1 MKLEELKV
9 KLRSYKKE
17 DIIITK
23 HADLQAYV
31 REVNLDEVK
40 NNIVNPVKLVYF
52 EEQKGKSKNVEK
64 YDCYFA
70 LSDNFYHR
78 YILLLNGKVI
88 IATIIS
94 VNRRW
99 QRLVEKGK

>member
-1 MKLEELKV
+1 MDLEGLKT

-31 REVNLDEVK
+31 REVNLEEVK
-40 NNIVNPVKLVYF
+40 SNIVNPVKLVHF
-52 EEQKGKSKNVEK
+52 EEQETKKKNEKK

-70 LSDNFYHR
+70 LSDSFYHR
-78 YILLLNGKVI
+78 YILILDGKVI